1 MGNENSAIDT
11 GTGGNPF
18 EVTDGS
24 VGNPFE
30 YNPNEQGGK
39 VVKFLTNENKAN
51 LNTEKIEEIKKEQE
65 SHFKVDDHTTS
76 DQFFNFRNEST
87 PEAAIKLLND
97 LGTCLNNIDTKIAK
111 KYCTNGINDKILF
124 IVCNTYTKPQYKLG
138 VGPINDAL
146 TVAIAH
152 KKMGYNI
159 VYLHDSTTVQFK
171 KWLKFILQNTSS
183 DLTIFYTGHGS
194 QKRDVSGD
202 EEDGYDEVMV
212 FDEGYV
218 VDDEL
223 ANYLVKYAHGQRI
236 ILLTDCCHSGSIW
249 DIQSILARKENV
261 SPNIIS
267 ISASADNETSKQT
280 KVGSKDQGI
289 FTYYFWQIFEQNNS
303 ISTTQM
309 KAKIDP
315 IIRRFG
321 QKLEYA
327 STSEGIV
334 NDPIFPHSK

>member
-1 MGNENSAIDT
+1 MGNESSAIDT
-11 GTGGNPF
+11 GPGGNPF

-30 YNPNEQGGK
+30 YNPNENGK

-51 LNTEKIEEIKKEQE
+51 LNTEKIEEIQKQQE
-65 SHFKVDDHTTS
+65 SHYKVDDNTTT
-76 DQFFNFRNEST
+76 DQFYNFRNEST
-87 PEAAIKLLND
+87 PDETIKLLDD
-97 LGTCLNNIDTKIAK
+97 LGTCLNGIDTKVAK
-111 KYCTNGINDKILF
+111 KYCTHGINDKILF

-146 TVAIAH
+146 TVAIHH

-159 VYLHDSTTVQFK
+159 VYLHNSTVVQFK
-171 KWLKFILQNTSS
+171 KWLKFILMNTSS

-194 QKRDVSGD
+194 QKRDTSGD
-202 EEDGYDEVMV
+202 EADGYDEVMV
-212 FDEGYV
+212 FDEGFV

-236 ILLTDCCHSGSIW
+236 VLLTDCCHSGSIW
-249 DIQSILARKENV
+249 DIQSILSRKENV

-280 KVGSKDQGI
+280 KFGTKDQGI
-289 FTYYFWQIFEQNNS
+289 FTYYFWQVFEQNNA
-303 ISTTQM
+303 ITTTQM

-315 IIRRFG
+315 MIRRFG

-327 STSEGIV
+327 STSDGIV